1 MHDISR
7 VVKHRAVKIRDP
19 LFPSHCYS
27 GKSDREETEGN
38 DTNLDVLKPV

>member
-1 MHDISR
+1 MSDIPK
-7 VVKHRAVKIRDP
+7 VVKHRAVTIRDP

-38 DTNLDVLKPV
+38 NTNLDVVKPV